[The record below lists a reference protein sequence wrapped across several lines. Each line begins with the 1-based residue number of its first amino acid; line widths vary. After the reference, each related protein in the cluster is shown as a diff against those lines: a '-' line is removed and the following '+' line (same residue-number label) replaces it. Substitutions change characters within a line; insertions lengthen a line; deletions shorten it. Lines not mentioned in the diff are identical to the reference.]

1 MCIRDSDLIGI
12 RYTIFACGLLVV
24 TGALVSLMLLRSAK
38 LDKAGG
44 VEPSSDTSAIN
55 VVARESQFSG

>member
-1 MCIRDSDLIGI
+1 
-12 RYTIFACGLLVV
+12 
-24 TGALVSLMLLRSAK
+24 LRSAK

-55 VVARESQFSG
+55 VVAR